1 MTAISIDPTASKKT
15 SARLKFGI
23 VIDLVLFALIILIF
37 NIGIPTVYLISL
49 YVLASAIIV
58 LTAVWVDSA

>member
-1 MTAISIDPTASKKT
+1 MTAISIDPTTSKKT
-15 SARLKFGI
+15 SARLKIGI

>member
-1 MTAISIDPTASKKT
+1 MTAISIDSAMSRKT
-15 SARLKFGI
+15 SARLKIGI

-37 NIGIPTVYLISL
+37 NIGIPSFYLISL